1 MDAERQK
8 LDLEWQHFLVWPWP
22 LSKLFN
28 QLASQKTLCSPLPNF
43 LSFISLKIHS
53 SSIKLMNILDKWTYL
68 SKKLLTV
75 LSNQKL

>member
-28 QLASQKTLCSPLPNF
+28 QLASQKTLCSPLPIFHLAQNP
-43 LSFISLKIHS
+43 LKL
-53 SSIKLMNILDKWTYL
+53 KLMNILDKWT
-68 SKKLLTV
+68 
-75 LSNQKL
+75 